1 MGINEGGMEEEAR
14 KDERSILTKP
24 FDGEEFRKYGYQMVD
39 FIADYHRD
47 IETFPVRSRVEPGYL
62 QKLLPGSAPV
72 EPEALED
79 ILADVQS
86 KIVPGVTHWQSP
98 SFFGYYPANGSTAG
112 LLGEMLSGGF
122 NVNGFSWITSPA
134 ATELETIVLDWLGK
148 LLQLPNEFLSSG
160 KGGGVI
166 QGTASEAVLVAMLA
180 ARKLS
185 VEKLTKEQ
193 GISEYEALGKLVAYT
208 SDQAHSCV
216 NKASQIAGIS
226 VANLRLIPTDASMSP
241 EELAKA
247 VSADVAAGLIPFF
260 LCGVI
265 GSTSSAAVDPL
276 SELGDIAK
284 DHGMWFHVDGAYA
297 GNACICPE
305 YRPHL
310 HGVEKADS
318 FNMNPHKWLLT
329 NFDCSTLWVQN
340 RTLLQEALG
349 TNPVYL
355 RNKLTDNNLVIDYK
369 DWQIPQGRRFRA
381 LKLWMVMRM
390 YGSSGLQAYIRNH
403 CNLAKHFEELL
414 QTDSRFEVVAP
425 RTFSLICFRLRPPAH
440 DADNGNTLNAHLAET
455 LNSDGSILITNTV
468 LGGLFTI
475 RFSIGGSRTEL
486 RHVDAAWKV
495 IQLQA
500 SKLLMEA
507 EEKKN
512 SGPKASVDREFLE
525 AEERKYS
532 DSIAG

>member
-1 MGINEGGMEEEAR
+1 
-14 KDERSILTKP
+14 
-24 FDGEEFRKYGYQMVD
+24 
-39 FIADYHRD
+39 
-47 IETFPVRSRVEPGYL
+47 
-62 QKLLPGSAPV
+62 
-72 EPEALED
+72 
-79 ILADVQS
+79 
-86 KIVPGVTHWQSP
+86 
-98 SFFGYYPANGSTAG
+98 
-112 LLGEMLSGGF
+112 
-122 NVNGFSWITSPA
+122 
-134 ATELETIVLDWLGK
+134 
-148 LLQLPNEFLSSG
+148 
-160 KGGGVI
+160 
-166 QGTASEAVLVAMLA
+166 
-180 ARKLS
+180 
-185 VEKLTKEQ
+185 
-193 GISEYEALGKLVAYT
+193 
-208 SDQAHSCV
+208 
-216 NKASQIAGIS
+216 
-226 VANLRLIPTDASMSP
+226 
-241 EELAKA
+241 
-247 VSADVAAGLIPFF
+247 
-260 LCGVI
+260 
-265 GSTSSAAVDPL
+265 
-276 SELGDIAK
+276 
-284 DHGMWFHVDGAYA
+284 MWFHVDGAYA

-310 HGVEKADS
+310 RGVEKADS

-414 QTDSRFEVVAP
+414 QIDSRFEVVAP

-440 DADNGNTLNAHLAET
+440 DADNGNTLNANLAET
-455 LNSDGSILITNTV
+455 LNSDGSILISNTV

-500 SKLLMEA
+500 SKLLMEE
-507 EEKKN
+507 EEKKKN
-512 SGPKASVDREFLE
+512 SDPKASVDGEFLE

-532 DSIAG
+532 DSIASGQGAPSRRRE